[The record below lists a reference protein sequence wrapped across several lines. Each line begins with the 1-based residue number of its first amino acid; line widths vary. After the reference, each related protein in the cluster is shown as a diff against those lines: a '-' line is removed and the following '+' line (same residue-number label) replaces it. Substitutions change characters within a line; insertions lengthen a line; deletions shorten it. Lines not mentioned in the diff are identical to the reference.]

1 MMTVERKDRL
11 TVKFSSLET
20 GDVYKDQTG
29 RICIKL
35 NNDDT
40 FNSLTFGINGDTWE
54 LTSEYF
60 YDDVTPLK
68 AKLTVWE
75 EKEM

>member
-1 MMTVERKDRL
+1 MMTVERKDKL
-11 TVKFSSLET
+11 TVKFASLEV
-20 GDVYKDQTG
+20 GDVYKDEAG

-54 LTSEYF
+54 VTSEYL
-60 YDDVTPLK
+60 YAEITPLK

-75 EKEM
+75 EKEI

>member
-1 MMTVERKDRL
+1 MITVERKDKL
-11 TVKFSSLET
+11 IVKFASLSV
-20 GDVYKDQTG
+20 GDVYRDEAG

-35 NNDDT
+35 SDNDT

-54 LTSEYF
+54 VTSEYL
-60 YDDVTPLK
+60 YEEITPLK

-75 EKEM
+75 EKEI